1 MVGVEASVSTLNI
14 FFTIKIFKTM
24 GKQIINSEEF
34 RAKWLQA
41 DIISNFIEFYSS
53 DDAEREAMKSVMD
66 TFIDEESDWEWISEF
81 LN

>member
-1 MVGVEASVSTLNI
+1 MEK
-14 FFTIKIFKTM
+14 KI
-24 GKQIINSEEF
+24 IDSEEF

-66 TFIDEESDWEWISEF
+66 TFIDEENDWEWISEY